1 MRRRLLVILVPL
13 LLVLVACNPPQSFPE
28 GKTDTT
34 MWHPT
39 IREGT
44 EVPNQYPNGT
54 TREQEAPAGEDA
66 H

>member
-1 MRRRLLVILVPL
+1 MRRRSLVILVPL
-13 LLVLVACNPPQSFPE
+13 LLAFAGCSPPQSFPE

-34 MWHPT
+34 LWHPP

-54 TREQEAPAGEDA
+54 TREQEAEREDA